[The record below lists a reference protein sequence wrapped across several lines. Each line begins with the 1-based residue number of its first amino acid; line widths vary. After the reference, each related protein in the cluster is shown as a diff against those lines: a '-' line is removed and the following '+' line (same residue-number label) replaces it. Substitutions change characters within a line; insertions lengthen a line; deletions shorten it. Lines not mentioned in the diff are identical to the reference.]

1 MFVYAFKMMKK
12 GLRGKKGG
20 VISFDLP
27 IVEATLLFIFL
38 GPPLVSLSLSFYSV
52 FIRFYYGLELAL
64 CKKRMRERERDN
76 GKQKQNEE
84 DEEEDLSSRIS

>member
-38 GPPLVSLSLSFYSV
+38 GPPLVSLSLLCFYS
-52 FIRFYYGLELAL
+52 FLLWTRAGAL
-64 CKKRMRERERDN
+64 QEANERERERDN